1 MIKKILILFAG
12 LVLVITGLVYNSVS
26 DSKTLIIPFPYSF
39 QEKYAQKFKETE
51 SNNIKKAEAAQILIV
66 GDEIGLSLNPYLGRI
81 LAANPNYLRSDGSI
95 FNWSSAKEPLFRT
108 VFKMKQLS
116 KIPPIVI
123 YLGAN
128 SELREQKFDIRDL
141 DNINHNF
148 NVYDDEKLISLIITF
163 PFLSKIIYKK
173 MRYLDL
179 NAPKSY
185 NNLQSSQFRQKEKEL
200 NFRMF
205 QYEVQELIDLVKN
218 SKGQLILS
226 STPIN
231 LQTPPHSS
239 CQHTQNE
246 KVIEVQQQ
254 IEALLKEGA
263 SKDALREITE
273 LAKVN
278 FSNAQTF
285 YLLGRAQMMTGNLK
299 EAYTSLQKASI
310 FDCDNWRGN
319 AVYNA
324 ILFKKAQ
331 DNGVSFI
338 DFDKLTSEQLTKE
351 GIFIDETYPHNT
363 LYIHYINE
371 INTSLKRIFR
381 TI

>member
-1 MIKKILILFAG
+1 MIKKILIIFTG
-12 LVLVITGLVYNSVS
+12 LVLVITGLVYKSVS

-39 QEKYAQKFKETE
+39 QEKYVQKFQEAE
-51 SNNIKKAEAAQILIV
+51 SAQIKKAEEAQILIV
-66 GDEIGLSLNPYLGRI
+66 GDELGLSLNPYLNRI
-81 LAANPNYLRSDGSI
+81 LTENQNYLRADGAI

-116 KIPPIVI
+116 KLPPIVI

-141 DNINHNF
+141 ENITHNF

-163 PFLSKIIYKK
+163 PVLSKLIYKK
-173 MRYLDL
+173 MHYFELE
-179 NAPKSY
+179 APKSY

-200 NFRMF
+200 NFRLF
-205 QYEVQELIDLVKN
+205 NYEVQELIDLVKKHK
-218 SKGQLILS
+218 SQLILS

-239 CQHTQNE
+239 CPHTQNE
-246 KVIEVQQQ
+246 KVIEMQQS

-263 SKDALREITE
+263 SKDALKEITS
-273 LAKVN
+273 LAKIN
-278 FSNAQTF
+278 FANAQTF
-285 YLLGRAQMMTGNLK
+285 YLLGQAQMMNGDLK
-299 EAYTSLQKASI
+299 EAYYSLQKASI

-338 DFDKLTSEQLTKE
+338 DFDKITSEQLTKE
-351 GIFIDETYPHNT
+351 GIFIDETYPHNA
-363 LYIHYINE
+363 LYIHFINE